1 MADRVGV
8 LTIRVPQNAWGGKDP
23 DQEAICCTKKGRG
36 EMIKAPSSLQDL
48 RRQIYHKAKSEQTH
62 RCWGLLVHVA
72 KLDTLTEAYQQAK
85 RNGGVPGIDR
95 QTLADIEAGGHAQF
109 LRAIRDE
116 LLAATY
122 HPQPNRVV
130 EIPKGEGKVR
140 KLQIPCIRDRVVQ
153 GALKLILEAIFEAD
167 FCPNSYGYRPKRS
180 PHQALAEVRRSVLRR
195 MSTVVEVDLARY
207 FDTIRHDIL
216 LQHIARRVQD
226 PAVLRLVK
234 QILKAGGK
242 IGVPQGGPFSPLA
255 ANIYL
260 NEVDWAFDGIRRQ
273 TAQGAYEAVNYHRFA
288 DDIVITVSGH
298 HTKRG
303 WATRALQR
311 LQEHLARLRVE
322 VNLEKTQV
330 VDLLRGEAVEF
341 LGFEL
346 RRVSNRAGNGQ
357 FILLTPRKKAR
368 LAVKAR
374 VRETLR
380 QGGATPLKELI
391 AHLNTVLQGWVQYF
405 RVGNASRAFS
415 EIRDYVEMKVR
426 TLLTRRKRRRKRS
439 VGWRRWSNEYLY
451 DVLGLFWDWKLSLL
465 PSAQTYQ

>member
-1 MADRVGV
+1 M
-8 LTIRVPQNAWGGKDP
+8 T
-23 DQEAICCTKKGRG
+23 
-36 EMIKAPSSLQDL
+36 KAPSSLQDL
-48 RRQIYHKAKSEQTH
+48 RRQIYRKAKSEQTH
-62 RCWGLLVHVA
+62 RFWGLFVHVIKA
-72 KLDTLTEAYQQAK
+72 ETLTEAYQQAK
-85 RNGGVPGIDR
+85 RNGGAPGLDG
-95 QTLADIEAGGHAQF
+95 QTFAEIETGGLAHF
-109 LRAIRDE
+109 LAALRDE
-116 LLAATY
+116 LLAGTY
-122 HPQPNRVV
+122 QPQPNRVV

-140 KLQIPCIRDRVVQ
+140 KLQIPCIRDRIVQ

-167 FCPNSYGYRPKRS
+167 FCPNSYGYRPQRS
-180 PHQALAEVRRSVLRR
+180 PHQALAEVRRSLLRR
-195 MSTVVEVDLARY
+195 MSTVIEVDVARY

-216 LQHIARRVQD
+216 LQQIARRVRD
-226 PAVLRLVK
+226 PAVLHLVK
-234 QILKAGGK
+234 QILKVGGN

-260 NEVDWAFDGIRRQ
+260 NEVDWAFDAIRRQ
-273 TAQGAYEAVNYHRFA
+273 TAQGPYEAVNYHRFA

-303 WATRALQR
+303 WAERALQR

-322 VNLEKTQV
+322 VNTEKTKV
-330 VDLLRGEAVEF
+330 VDLLRGEAFEF

-346 RRVSNRAGNGQ
+346 RREANRARDGQ

-368 LAVKAR
+368 LALKAR

-380 QGGATPLKELI
+380 RGGATPLKELI

-426 TLLTRRKRRRKRS
+426 SLLTRRKRRRKRS

-451 DVLGLFWDWKLSLL
+451 VVLGLFWDWKLSPL
-465 PSAQTYQ
+465 PSARAYQ